1 MACFERQSVR
11 VGQRHVASQMMVQNM
26 LQGQK
31 PQLLD
36 TAKRTTVPVI
46 SAPCAQLRKQLAGFP
61 TLYKHLKL
69 NLDLRQYRDVRSCM
83 WSFDEQYPGDHARRW
98 EVLIRWDALSSEW
111 FFDNLRS
118 NCE

>member
-46 SAPCAQLRKQLAGFP
+46 SAP
-61 TLYKHLKL
+61 
-69 NLDLRQYRDVRSCM
+69 
-83 WSFDEQYPGDHARRW
+83 
-98 EVLIRWDALSSEW
+98 
-111 FFDNLRS
+111 
-118 NCE
+118 